1 MIVVVLFS
9 LSAFS
14 TGTIL
19 GWQFYNNEHSQ
30 IVAHAQSAQKLILTT
45 NEQQLVENRS
55 TIKKMII
62 LAQFT

>member
-1 MIVVVLFS
+1 MKKENMLKKKIFILMIVVVLFS

-30 IVAHAQSAQKLILTT
+30 IVAHAQSAQK
-45 NEQQLVENRS
+45 S
-55 TIKKMII
+55 
-62 LAQFT
+62 

>member
-1 MIVVVLFS
+1 MLKKKIFILMIVVVLFS

-30 IVAHAQSAQKLILTT
+30 IVAHAQSAQK
-45 NEQQLVENRS
+45 S
-55 TIKKMII
+55 
-62 LAQFT
+62 

>member
-1 MIVVVLFS
+1 MKKGKHAKKKIFILMIVVVLFS

-30 IVAHAQSAQKLILTT
+30 IVAHAQSAQKVDTDY
-45 NEQQLVENRS
+45 Q
-55 TIKKMII
+55 
-62 LAQFT
+62 